1 MFLLFPI
8 LYSWNF
14 LFFFYLKVQSLSKI
28 LLVFGEVFFWRG
40 ILPVWT
46 YQVVVWAR
54 LYSSFSLTL
63 QILYRFVLFLLIV
76 SNFCVSCFVCFIT
89 CHYHVYVGELIL
101 RILYNYL
108 QISFVI
114 WVNGF
119 FLLLSL
125 FQKKDAVVKDEND
138 AGLKKALDHKNRLLG
153 YDKNLYV

>member
-1 MFLLFPI
+1 M
-8 LYSWNF
+8 
-14 LFFFYLKVQSLSKI
+14 
-28 LLVFGEVFFWRG
+28 
-40 ILPVWT
+40 
-46 YQVVVWAR
+46 
-54 LYSSFSLTL
+54 
-63 QILYRFVLFLLIV
+63 
-76 SNFCVSCFVCFIT
+76 CFIT

-101 RILYNYL
+101 RIPYNYL

-119 FLLLSL
+119 FFLLSL

>member
-1 MFLLFPI
+1 M
-8 LYSWNF
+8 
-14 LFFFYLKVQSLSKI
+14 
-28 LLVFGEVFFWRG
+28 
-40 ILPVWT
+40 
-46 YQVVVWAR
+46 
-54 LYSSFSLTL
+54 
-63 QILYRFVLFLLIV
+63 
-76 SNFCVSCFVCFIT
+76 
-89 CHYHVYVGELIL
+89 
-101 RILYNYL
+101 LYNYL